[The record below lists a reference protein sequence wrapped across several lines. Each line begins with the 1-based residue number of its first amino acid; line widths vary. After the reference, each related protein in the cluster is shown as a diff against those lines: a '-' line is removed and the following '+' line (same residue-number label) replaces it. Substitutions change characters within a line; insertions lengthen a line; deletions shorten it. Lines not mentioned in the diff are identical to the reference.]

1 MLIKKHT
8 WHTDFI
14 GCWHLKV
21 ISFCG
26 ILNSKACFLRSLTQT
41 PRFSQWGWMVVQIH
55 KVGRWFPSQIIVMDI
70 NSNSCWFERALCSRN
85 WTGKALLVGL
95 FSKFISPFSCSFC
108 VLVGAVMSVSM
119 ENWLAMETIS
129 IDILTAAEASAFF
142 LTCSFVCF
150 FLSTL
155 SPDFFLAV
163 VDRSFCSSFFSFLF
177 SVFFGLVFSFS
188 LVFFFSLVL
197 STSSFSFRSVFF
209 WGLCSSFWFLTSF
222 FFLGLISLSW
232 ILLSFDLA
240 VSILFR

>member
-1 MLIKKHT
+1 MLT
-8 WHTDFI
+8 RGLF
-14 GCWHLKV
+14 V
-21 ISFCG
+21 
-26 ILNSKACFLRSLTQT
+26 
-41 PRFSQWGWMVVQIH
+41 P
-55 KVGRWFPSQIIVMDI
+55 
-70 NSNSCWFERALCSRN
+70 E
-85 WTGKALLVGL
+85 TGKALLVGL
-95 FSKFISPFSCSFC
+95 FSKLIPPFSCSFC

-240 VSILFR
+240 VSILFRFPLLEASLNSRISSTRLPMSRSFDSACLFKIVLFTFVAHLSKYSLLSTKI